1 MREGTYHEGSS
12 TKCTS
17 GEHPEV
23 VDTGDVDG
31 TQESYKV
38 SIVGE
43 SDASNRPVSTCSLKG
58 CTSLTNCRPTDL
70 RETVVSQRNE

>member
-43 SDASNRPVSTCSLKG
+43 SDASDLPISTWSSKECVP
-58 CTSLTNCRPTDL
+58 LTNCRPTDL